1 MIWGRVVRLEA
12 RNAEGVQVDVSA
24 LRIDARC
31 VRSRVFDD
39 NELEA
44 TIHGANDD
52 TIAKFLKRGTNVALY
67 AGYEQGAE
75 PGLIYQGNII
85 DSKTYR
91 SGTEI
96 LTVIRSI
103 ALRSLKRPF
112 TCTPVCLTFK
122 PGSNAGQVVKSI
134 ANILG
139 LVPIGVEMAEEV
151 QLPSGWTFVGPV
163 SQAMKRLA
171 QDMRTK
177 GVGLYV
183 DLAEMVVFR
192 YSSDSTYSIAY
203 ISPESGLLNLQDT
216 TDYVEAARSNLS
228 SIISKFAKQEA
239 EKEKAKKEAEK
250 EAEAREKAKKKGKKY
265 EPKKKSRPKT
275 TEVILK
281 PEDYDDAYAVL
292 DDIFTNMKK
301 TYSARTMVMPKVTP
315 NSLVHIADKGM
326 GVDGLFVVDRMEI
339 AVGNGPDSSFSMDL
353 NLIEA

>member
-44 TIHGANDD
+44 TIHGANDN

-216 TDYVEAARSNLS
+216 TDYVGAAHSNLGS
-228 SIISKFAKQEA
+228 LASKIGESANVGGKEIKLTP
-239 EKEKAKKEAEK
+239 EK
-250 EAEAREKAKKKGKKY
+250 
-265 EPKKKSRPKT
+265 S
-275 TEVILK
+275 
-281 PEDYDDAYAVL
+281 DDAYALL
-292 DDIFTNMKK
+292 DRIFTNMKK

-339 AVGNGPDSSFSMDL
+339 AVGNGPDSSFAMDL

>member
-1 MIWGRVVRLEA
+1 MVWGRQIRMEA
-12 RNAEGVQVDVSA
+12 RNTDGVQVDVSA

-44 TIHGANDD
+44 TIHGASDD

-183 DLAEMVVFR
+183 DLAEMVIFK
-192 YSSDSTYSIAY
+192 YSGDSSYSIAY

-216 TDYVEAARSNLS
+216 TDYVEAARSNLAS
-228 SIISKFAKQEA
+228 LASKVGEA
-239 EKEKAKKEAEK
+239 AG
-250 EAEAREKAKKKGKKY
+250 KGDD
-265 EPKKKSRPKT
+265 
-275 TEVILK
+275 VVLK
-281 PEDYDDAYAVL
+281 PEDTDDAYKLL
-292 DDIFTNMKK
+292 DKIFTNMKK

-326 GVDGLFVVDRMEI
+326 GVDGLFVVDRMEV
-339 AVGNGPDSSFSMDL
+339 AVGNGPDSSFAMDL
-353 NLIEA
+353 ELIEA

>member
-1 MIWGRVVRLEA
+1 MVWGRQIRMEA
-12 RNAEGVQVDVSA
+12 RNTDGVQVDVSA

-183 DLAEMVVFR
+183 DLAEMVIFK
-192 YSSDSTYSIAY
+192 YSGDSSYSIAY

-216 TDYVEAARSNLS
+216 TDYVEAARSNLAS
-228 SIISKFAKQEA
+228 LASKVGEA
-239 EKEKAKKEAEK
+239 AG
-250 EAEAREKAKKKGKKY
+250 KGDD
-265 EPKKKSRPKT
+265 
-275 TEVILK
+275 VVLK
-281 PEDYDDAYAVL
+281 PEDTDDAYKLL
-292 DDIFTNMKK
+292 DKIFTNMKK

-326 GVDGLFVVDRMEI
+326 GVDGLFVVDRMEV
-339 AVGNGPDSSFSMDL
+339 AVGNGPDSSFAMDL
-353 NLIEA
+353 ELIEA

>member
-1 MIWGRVVRLEA
+1 MVWGRQIRMEA
-12 RNAEGVQVDVSA
+12 RNSDGVQVDVSA

-67 AGYEQGAE
+67 AGYEEGAE

-139 LVPIGVEMAEEV
+139 LVPIGVEMASEV
-151 QLPSGWTFVGPV
+151 KFPAGWTFVGPV

-183 DLAEMVVFR
+183 DLAEMVIFK
-192 YSSDSTYSIAY
+192 YSGDSSYSIAY

-216 TDYVEAARSNLS
+216 TDYVEAARSNLAS
-228 SIISKFAKQEA
+228 LASKVGEA
-239 EKEKAKKEAEK
+239 AG
-250 EAEAREKAKKKGKKY
+250 KGDD
-265 EPKKKSRPKT
+265 
-275 TEVILK
+275 VVLK
-281 PEDYDDAYAVL
+281 PEDTDDAYKLL
-292 DDIFTNMKK
+292 DKIFTNMKK

-315 NSLVHIADKGM
+315 NSLVHIADNGM

-339 AVGNGPDSSFSMDL
+339 AVGNGPDSSFAMDL

>member
-1 MIWGRVVRLEA
+1 MVWGRQIRMEA
-12 RNAEGVQVDVSA
+12 RNTDGVQVDVSA

-44 TIHGANDD
+44 TIHGASDD

-103 ALRSLKRPF
+103 AMRSLTRPF
-112 TCTPVCLTFK
+112 TCTPVCLHFK

-183 DLAEMVVFR
+183 DLAQMVIFK
-192 YSSDSTYSIAY
+192 YSGDSSYSIAY

-216 TDYVEAARSNLS
+216 TDYVEAARSNLAS
-228 SIISKFAKQEA
+228 LASKVGEA
-239 EKEKAKKEAEK
+239 AG
-250 EAEAREKAKKKGKKY
+250 KGDD
-265 EPKKKSRPKT
+265 
-275 TEVILK
+275 VILK
-281 PEDYDDAYAVL
+281 PEDTDDAYKLL
-292 DDIFTNMKK
+292 DKIFTNMKK

-339 AVGNGPDSSFSMDL
+339 AVGNGPDSSFAMDL